1 MWIGCVNYT
10 RAISFDIT
18 ACSKGVLAMHVQSC
32 TLQLD
37 DWIKNWFTFNVMVIV
52 IVIDVVDVIAGNWQ
66 KKSFTYFF
74 A

>member
-1 MWIGCVNYT
+1 MY
-10 RAISFDIT
+10 
-18 ACSKGVLAMHVQSC
+18 MQSC

-37 DWIKNWFTFNVMVIV
+37 DWIKNWFTFYVMVIV
-52 IVIDVVDVIAGNWQ
+52 IVNDVVDVIASNWQ

>member
-1 MWIGCVNYT
+1 
-10 RAISFDIT
+10 
-18 ACSKGVLAMHVQSC
+18 MHMQSC

-52 IVIDVVDVIAGNWQ
+52 IVIDVVDFIASNWQ
-66 KKSFTYFF
+66 KKSLNYFF